1 MVYNKNE
8 TSGPP
13 DMHFNEYFNDSM
25 WQMEHMAYQ
34 WSLATENWTDLL
46 NQIL

>member
-1 MVYNKNE
+1 MHKYIKKSTKFQALYKHTWIINMKKMVYNKNE

-25 WQMEHMAYQ
+25 
-34 WSLATENWTDLL
+34 
-46 NQIL
+46 